1 MMFEESI
8 APFLAGLNHQVIC
21 SKTVKI
27 CGMGESR
34 VADAVSDLISS
45 QTNPT
50 IATYAKG
57 GEVHLR
63 ITASGSDAK
72 TARKSIKPIVKE
84 LKSRFGDKVYTTR
97 ESETLEQHVAGL
109 LKRKKMTVATA
120 ESCTGGMVAS
130 TLINVPG
137 ASDVFN
143 EGYITYSNEAKQ
155 KILGVK
161 KKTLKKAGAVS
172 EACAEE
178 MAKGAA
184 KAADARAAIS
194 VTGIAGPDGGT
205 EEKPVGLVYIG
216 CCIDEKVWVES
227 YHMNGDRQKVR
238 EISVKKALDMLRR
251 HLNHVEQD

>member
-1 MMFEESI
+1 M
-8 APFLAGLNHQVIC
+8 
-21 SKTVKI
+21 
-27 CGMGESR
+27 
-34 VADAVSDLISS
+34 
-45 QTNPT
+45 
-50 IATYAKG
+50 
-57 GEVHLR
+57 
-63 ITASGSDAK
+63 
-72 TARKSIKPIVKE
+72 
-84 LKSRFGDKVYTTR
+84 
-97 ESETLEQHVAGL
+97 AGL